1 MRLLPGKRLKRRE
14 TAGRYLSNS
23 RRPFQ
28 QPGVPEIHHIILC
41 VYASMY
47 ICLHNSLSV
56 DTSAEAANLAE
67 TVLDLGRATATARS
81 MTHPA
86 GPVRR
91 LRRGGCWG

>member
-1 MRLLPGKRLKRRE
+1 
-14 TAGRYLSNS
+14 
-23 RRPFQ
+23 
-28 QPGVPEIHHIILC
+28 
-41 VYASMY
+41 MY

-67 TVLDLGRATATARS
+67 TVLRS
-81 MTHPA
+81 WTRDGDDQVETHPA